1 MAFAASVIRTV
12 SGLEVEVMHAY
23 ARIVEGT
30 DPEALHDLRVAARR
44 LRSLLKPLRLGALAE
59 DLDRA
64 AKALGQA
71 TNPIR
76 DMEVMAAELERHGL
90 LIPASLRRQ
99 AVLRWYRQG
108 SSPQIKDLLDAL
120 DAWPDGVRRA
130 MTEGR
135 LDDLEA
141 EASKRIRH
149 QLRKLLA
156 ALDDPGHDLHDIRL
170 LVKRARYSQEA
181 YPDLCPLPGK
191 VLDTLKTLQT
201 MLGIGT
207 TTSNGASGPKS
218 RPTCAPERGMAQVRG
233 RRPGPGRGI
242 RSAPCQVAGES
253 HRPHLSGSATWPGG
267 LSGAWAN
274 RAARGGFDPLAQ
286 FAQIFPTFPFGMEG
300 DAIGADLDDPSTLG
314 RRGIRSCMGHLPVG
328 PVQRSRRGIGI
339 DQR

>member
-99 AVLRWYRQG
+99 AVLRWYRQAG

-130 MTEGR
+130 MTEG
-135 LDDLEA
+135 
-141 EASKRIRH
+141 
-149 QLRKLLA
+149 
-156 ALDDPGHDLHDIRL
+156 
-170 LVKRARYSQEA
+170 
-181 YPDLCPLPGK
+181 
-191 VLDTLKTLQT
+191 
-201 MLGIGT
+201 
-207 TTSNGASGPKS
+207 
-218 RPTCAPERGMAQVRG
+218 
-233 RRPGPGRGI
+233 
-242 RSAPCQVAGES
+242 
-253 HRPHLSGSATWPGG
+253 
-267 LSGAWAN
+267 
-274 RAARGGFDPLAQ
+274 
-286 FAQIFPTFPFGMEG
+286 
-300 DAIGADLDDPSTLG
+300 
-314 RRGIRSCMGHLPVG
+314 
-328 PVQRSRRGIGI
+328 
-339 DQR
+339 

>member
-99 AVLRWYRQG
+99 AVLRWYRQAG

-201 MLGIGT
+201 MLGDWHDHQQWCLR
-207 TTSNGASGPKS
+207 AEEQADL
-218 RPTCAPERGMAQVRG
+218 RPLSAEWRRSEAAAP
-233 RRPGPGRGI
+233 PGRGI

-300 DAIGADLDDPSTLG
+300 DAIGADLDDPSALG
-314 RRGIRSCMGHLPVG
+314 RRVHSQLHGAPPCGPCPALPA
-328 PVQRSRRGIGI
+328 RYRY
-339 DQR
+339 

>member
-99 AVLRWYRQG
+99 AVLRWYRQAG

-201 MLGIGT
+201 MLGDWHDHQQWCLR
-207 TTSNGASGPKS
+207 ADEQADL
-218 RPTCAPERGMAQVRG
+218 RPLSAEWRRSEAAALDRADESVR
-233 RRPGPGRGI
+233 R
-242 RSAPCQVAGES
+242 
-253 HRPHLSGSATWPGG
+253 L
-267 LSGAWAN
+267 
-274 RAARGGFDPLAQ
+274 ARLLGK
-286 FAQIFPTFPFGMEG
+286 
-300 DAIGADLDDPSTLG
+300 AIGRT
-314 RRGIRSCMGHLPVG
+314 
-328 PVQRSRRGIGI
+328 
-339 DQR
+339 

>member
-99 AVLRWYRQG
+99 AVLRWYRQAG

-201 MLGIGT
+201 MLGGL
-207 TTSNGASGPKS
+207 A
-218 RPTCAPERGMAQVRG
+218 RPPAMVPQG
-233 RRPGPGRGI
+233 R
-242 RSAPCQVAGES
+242 
-253 HRPHLSGSATWPGG
+253 
-267 LSGAWAN
+267 
-274 RAARGGFDPLAQ
+274 
-286 FAQIFPTFPFGMEG
+286 
-300 DAIGADLDDPSTLG
+300 
-314 RRGIRSCMGHLPVG
+314 
-328 PVQRSRRGIGI
+328 
-339 DQR
+339 

>member
-12 SGLEVEVMHAY
+12 SGLEVEVMHTY

-99 AVLRWYRQG
+99 AVLRWYRQAG

-141 EASKRIRH
+141 EVSKRIRH

-201 MLGIGT
+201 MLGDWHDHQQW
-207 TTSNGASGPKS
+207 
-218 RPTCAPERGMAQVRG
+218 C
-233 RRPGPGRGI
+233 
-242 RSAPCQVAGES
+242 
-253 HRPHLSGSATWPGG
+253 L
-267 LSGAWAN
+267 
-274 RAARGGFDPLAQ
+274 RA
-286 FAQIFPTFPFGMEG
+286 
-300 DAIGADLDDPSTLG
+300 
-314 RRGIRSCMGHLPVG
+314 
-328 PVQRSRRGIGI
+328 
-339 DQR
+339 

>member
-99 AVLRWYRQG
+99 AVLRWYRQAG

-135 LDDLEA
+135 LDESRGGGEQANQAPVAQAAGGARRSRTRSSRHPPVGEA
-141 EASKRIRH
+141 RTLFAGG
-149 QLRKLLA
+149 L
-156 ALDDPGHDLHDIRL
+156 PG
-170 LVKRARYSQEA
+170 
-181 YPDLCPLPGK
+181 PLPSAEK
-191 VLDTLKTLQT
+191 
-201 MLGIGT
+201 
-207 TTSNGASGPKS
+207 GARHAENATDHAGGLA
-218 RPTCAPERGMAQVRG
+218 RPPAMVPQGRRAGRPAPPERGMAQVRG

-267 LSGAWAN
+267 LSGGWAN
-274 RAARGGFDPLAQ
+274 RAARGGA
-286 FAQIFPTFPFGMEG
+286 
-300 DAIGADLDDPSTLG
+300 S
-314 RRGIRSCMGHLPVG
+314 IRS
-328 PVQRSRRGIGI
+328 RSLRRYSRPSRSVWKGM
-339 DQR
+339 R

>member
-99 AVLRWYRQG
+99 AVLRWYRQAG

-201 MLGIGT
+201 MLGDWHDHQQWCLR
-207 TTSNGASGPKS
+207 ADEQVDL
-218 RPTCAPERGMAQVRG
+218 RPPERGMAQVRG
-233 RRPGPGRGI
+233 RRPGPGRRI

-274 RAARGGFDPLAQ
+274 RAARGGLRSAR
-286 FAQIFPTFPFGMEG
+286 AVC
-300 DAIGADLDDPSTLG
+300 ADIPD
-314 RRGIRSCMGHLPVG
+314 LPVRYG
-328 PVQRSRRGIGI
+328 RGCDRRRPGRSIRPWSKGAFAVAWGTSLWALSSAPGAV
-339 DQR
+339 